1 MKIAPICR
9 AIDAAREAGK
19 NISYRIVYT
28 GPQDDT
34 SLDASL
40 FSDLSMRKPDAYL
53 GVTGHNHSQVAA
65 SIMLAFERELDGHPA
80 QVVLVVDDMTA
91 TMSCSIVAK
100 KRGLKVAHVIA
111 GTRSF
116 DMNMPREVNRT
127 IVDAISDY
135 LFTAGMVANRN
146 LNQEGM
152 IPEYIHYVG
161 NILIDTIR
169 FNRHRLVQPMWFS
182 SLGLRKG
189 NYLLLTL
196 NRRDLLEK
204 KAVLHSLLQTVIEKA
219 GGMPIVAPL
228 HPYVQK
234 AVKSLEVNAPNL
246 HILPPQSY
254 LHFGFLINQARG
266 IVTDSGNI
274 AEEATFLDVPCIT
287 LNTYAEHPETWRIGT
302 NELVG
307 ENSFALSASLDKL
320 LHGEWKHTTL
330 PDRWDGRTAE
340 RIVQTLLNG
349 NKPTDA
355 YPKLGSFYPKAWDRT
370 LSIRCAPLSFISGNF
385 SIRLLY
391 VFYLY
396 PVNKTYDFHVHL
408 TISPVSLVYICFLI
422 NLNLLTLRPNYL

>member
-1 MKIAPICR
+1 MGKVTNKFPKKTYFCSIIFFTIMTMKITIVSGARPNFMKIAPICR
-9 AIDAAREAGK
+9 AIDAAKETGK
-19 NISYRIVYT
+19 DISYRIVYT

-40 FSDLSMRKPDAYL
+40 FSDLAMRQPDAYL
-53 GVTGHNHSQVAA
+53 GVSGRDHSQVAA
-65 SIMLAFERELDGHPA
+65 SIMLAFEKELNAHPA
-80 QVVLVVDDMTA
+80 RIVLVVDDMTA

-152 IPEYIHYVG
+152 IPDYIHYVG

-169 FNRHRLVQPMWFS
+169 FNRHRLIQPVWFS
-182 SLGLRKG
+182 TLGLKKG
-189 NYLLLTL
+189 EYLLLTL
-196 NRRDLLEK
+196 NRHDLLAK
-204 KAVLHSLLQTVIEKA
+204 KAVLQSLLQTLLEKA
-219 GGMPIVAPL
+219 DGMPIVAPL
-228 HPYVQK
+228 HPYVQN
-234 AVKSLEVNAPNL
+234 AVKSLELNAPNL

-254 LHFGFLINQARG
+254 LHFGFLINQAKG

-307 ENSFALSASLDKL
+307 ENSFALSASLHKL
-320 LHGEWKHTTL
+320 LHEGWKHTTL

-340 RIVQTLLNG
+340 RIVQTLLN
-349 NKPTDA
+349 KE
-355 YPKLGSFYPKAWDRT
+355 S
-370 LSIRCAPLSFISGNF
+370 
-385 SIRLLY
+385 
-391 VFYLY
+391 V
-396 PVNKTYDFHVHL
+396 
-408 TISPVSLVYICFLI
+408 
-422 NLNLLTLRPNYL
+422 

>member
-1 MKIAPICR
+1 MKITIVSGARPNFMKIAPICR
-9 AIDAAREAGK
+9 AIDAAKEAGK
-19 NISYRIVYT
+19 TISYRLIYT
-28 GPQDDT
+28 GPQDDP

-40 FSDLSMRKPDAYL
+40 FSDLAMRKPDAYL
-53 GVTGHNHSQVAA
+53 GVTGRDHSQVAA
-65 SIMLAFERELDGHPA
+65 DIMLAFEKELNANPA
-80 QVVLVVDDMTA
+80 QIILVVDDMTA
-91 TMSCSIVAK
+91 TMSCAIVAK
-100 KRGLKVAHVIA
+100 KRGLKVAHLIA

-161 NILIDTIR
+161 NVLIDTIR
-169 FNRHRLVQPMWFS
+169 YNRHRLIQPLWFT

-189 NYLLLTL
+189 NYFLLTL
-196 NRRDLLEK
+196 NRHDLLEK
-204 KAVLHSLLQTVIEKA
+204 KAVLHSLLQTLLEKA
-219 GGMPIVAPL
+219 NGMPIVAPL
-228 HPYVQK
+228 HPYVEN
-234 AVKSLEVNAPNL
+234 AIKSLGLNAPNL

-254 LHFGFLINQARG
+254 LQFGFLINQAKG
-266 IVTDSGNI
+266 IITDSGNI

-320 LHGEWKHTTL
+320 LHGDWKHTSL

-340 RIVQTLLNG
+340 RIVQTLLEG
-349 NKPTDA
+349 
-355 YPKLGSFYPKAWDRT
+355 
-370 LSIRCAPLSFISGNF
+370 
-385 SIRLLY
+385 
-391 VFYLY
+391 
-396 PVNKTYDFHVHL
+396 
-408 TISPVSLVYICFLI
+408 
-422 NLNLLTLRPNYL
+422 